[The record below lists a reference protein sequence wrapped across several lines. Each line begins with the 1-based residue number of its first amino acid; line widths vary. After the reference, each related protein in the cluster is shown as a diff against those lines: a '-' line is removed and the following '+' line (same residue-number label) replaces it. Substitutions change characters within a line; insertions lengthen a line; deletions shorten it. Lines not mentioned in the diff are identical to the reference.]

1 MARPQLTEAQY
12 RLVAAVAEREGWGD
26 LEDPPLSGG
35 PRSLAEQ
42 AAVMRFRSA
51 LPAAAA
57 APRRDTERIARI
69 VMFALG
75 GVGLIACWLVS
86 PERTA
91 AALLMVG
98 VFCLFA
104 LRRRGRRSTG
114 RVPGRMP
121 ARRRLGW

>member
-1 MARPQLTEAQY
+1 MAHPELTEAQY
-12 RLVAAVAEREGWGD
+12 RLVAAVAEREGWHA

-35 PRSLAEQ
+35 PRTLAEH
-42 AAVMRFRSA
+42 AAVMSFRGA
-51 LPAAAA
+51 LPAARGRT
-57 APRRDTERIARI
+57 PRRDTERIARI

-75 GVGLIACWLVS
+75 AAGLIACWLVS

-91 AALLMVG
+91 AALLIVG

-104 LRRRGRRSTG
+104 LRRRGRRG
-114 RVPGRMP
+114 HGRMP